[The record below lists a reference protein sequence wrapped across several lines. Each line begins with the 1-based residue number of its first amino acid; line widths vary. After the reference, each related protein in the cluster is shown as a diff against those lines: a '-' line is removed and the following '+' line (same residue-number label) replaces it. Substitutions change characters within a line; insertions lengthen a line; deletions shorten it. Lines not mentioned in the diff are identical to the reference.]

1 LLKGFNVVKRALG
14 PSKKAP
20 KRLNDFLQGHQYV
33 KIIKTMPKTMKKIIV
48 QKYGGTSV
56 GSIERILSVAKR
68 VIATHEAGNNVV
80 VVVSAMKGQ
89 TDNLINMAYEI
100 NMHPSEREMDMLLAT
115 GEQVT
120 IALLAMA
127 IQRMGH
133 PAISM
138 TGSQANILTD
148 MAHTKARIMEIPT
161 DNLIKELENGKIL
174 IVAGFQGVTAS
185 GDITTLGRGGSDTSA
200 VALAAALEAEIC
212 EIYTDVD
219 GVFTTDPNI
228 VPEARKIDRI
238 SYEEMLEMASLGA
251 KVLQIRSVEFAMK
264 YGVPIHVRSSF
275 NDNPGT
281 IVTREEPD
289 MEQVLV
295 QGVTYSKNE
304 AKVTVMGVPD
314 RPGIAATIFNHLS
327 DANIIVD
334 MIIQNISEQG
344 LADISFTV
352 LRDECQ
358 KALQVIESLIK
369 EELGA
374 KEVQCDDKI
383 AKVSIVGVGMKNHSG
398 VAAKMFDTLAKE
410 GINILMIST
419 SEIAI
424 SCVIDS
430 KYTELAVR
438 ALHEAFEL
446 EKIQSQA
453 NQGGSHA

>member
-1 LLKGFNVVKRALG
+1 
-14 PSKKAP
+14 
-20 KRLNDFLQGHQYV
+20 
-33 KIIKTMPKTMKKIIV
+33 MKKIIV

-56 GSIERILSVAKR
+56 GSIERIMTVAKR
-68 VIATHEAGNNVV
+68 VSAAHEAGNHVL
-80 VVVSAMKGQ
+80 VVVSAMSGQ
-89 TDNLINMAYEI
+89 TDHLINLANEI
-100 NMHPSEREMDMLLAT
+100 TMSPSEREMDMLLAT

-127 IQRMGH
+127 IHSMGH

-148 MAHTKARIMEIPT
+148 MAHTKARIMDIPT
-161 DNLIKELENGKIL
+161 DRLIKEMEKGNIL
-174 IVAGFQGVTAS
+174 IVAGFQGVTAD

-200 VALAAALEAEIC
+200 VALAAALKADIC

-228 VPEARKIDRI
+228 VPEAHKIDRI

-251 KVLQIRSVEFAMK
+251 KVLQIRAVEFAMK

-275 NDNPGT
+275 NDNQGT

-304 AKVTVMGVPD
+304 AKLTVIGVPD
-314 RPGIAATIFNHLS
+314 RPGIAATIFNHLA
-327 DANIIVD
+327 DANIVVD
-334 MIIQNISEQG
+334 MIIQNISEQE

-352 LRDECQ
+352 LRYECQ
-358 KALQVIESLIK
+358 KALQVIQDLIK

-374 KEVQCDDKI
+374 KEIQCDDKI
-383 AKVSIVGVGMKNHSG
+383 AKISIVGVGMKNHSG
-398 VAAKMFDTLAKE
+398 VAAKMFNTLAKE

-424 SCVIDS
+424 SCVIES

-446 EKIQSQA
+446 DKIQSQS
-453 NQGGSHA
+453 NQEAKHV

>member
-1 LLKGFNVVKRALG
+1 
-14 PSKKAP
+14 
-20 KRLNDFLQGHQYV
+20 
-33 KIIKTMPKTMKKIIV
+33 MKKIIV

-56 GSIERILSVAKR
+56 GSIERIQEVAKR
-68 VIATHEAGNNVV
+68 VIATHEAGNHVV
-80 VVVSAMKGQ
+80 VVVSAMSGQ
-89 TDNLINMAYEI
+89 TDHLINMAYEI
-100 NMHPSEREMDMLLAT
+100 NMNPSEREMDMLLAT

-127 IQRMGH
+127 IHRMGH
-133 PAISM
+133 PAMSM
-138 TGSQANILTD
+138 TGSQAKILTD

-161 DNLIKELENGKIL
+161 ERLKKELEKGKIL
-174 IVAGFQGVTAS
+174 IVAGFQGVTAN

-200 VALAAALEAEIC
+200 VALAAALKADIC

-251 KVLQIRSVEFAMK
+251 KVLQIRAVEFAMK
-264 YGVPIHVRSSF
+264 YDVPIHVRSSF

-304 AKVTVMGVPD
+304 AKLTVMGVPD

-327 DANIIVD
+327 DSNIIVD
-334 MIIQNISEQG
+334 MIIQNISEQE

-352 LRDECQ
+352 LRNECQ
-358 KALQVIESLIK
+358 KALQVIQSLIK

-374 KEVQCDDKI
+374 REVRCDDKI
-383 AKVSIVGVGMKNHSG
+383 AKVSIIGVGMKNHSG

-424 SCVIDS
+424 SCVIDI

-446 EKIQSQA
+446 DKIKSQS
-453 NQGGSHA
+453 NQGANHA

>member
-1 LLKGFNVVKRALG
+1 
-14 PSKKAP
+14 
-20 KRLNDFLQGHQYV
+20 
-33 KIIKTMPKTMKKIIV
+33 MKKIVI

-56 GSIERILSVAKR
+56 GSIERIRVVAER
-68 VIATHEAGNNVV
+68 VAAAHEAGNHVIVV
-80 VVVSAMKGQ
+80 LSAMSGQ
-89 TDNLINMAYEI
+89 TDRLTDMAHEI
-100 NMHPSEREMDMLLAT
+100 TANPSDREMDMLLAT

-127 IQRMGH
+127 LQHMGH

-161 DNLIKELENGKIL
+161 DRLLGELKKGKIL
-174 IVAGFQGVTAS
+174 IVAGFQGVTTN

-200 VALAAALEAEIC
+200 VALAATLKADVC

-238 SYEEMLEMASLGA
+238 SYEAMLEMASLGA

-264 YGVPIHVRSSF
+264 YGVTIHVRSSF
-275 NDNPGT
+275 NENPGT
-281 IVTREEPD
+281 IVTKEEPD
-289 MEQVLV
+289 MEEVLV

-304 AKVTVMGVPD
+304 AKLTIMGVPD
-314 RPGIAATIFNHLS
+314 RPGIAASIFNQLS
-327 DANIIVD
+327 HANIIVD

-344 LADISFTV
+344 FADISFTV
-352 LRDECQ
+352 FKNESQ
-358 KALQVIESLIK
+358 KALQVIERMMK

-374 KEVQCDDKI
+374 REVRCDDKI

-398 VAAKMFDTLAKE
+398 VAAKMFDTLARE

-438 ALHEAFEL
+438 TLHDAFEL
-446 EKIQSQA
+446 DKSQA
-453 NQGGSHA
+453 QTK

>member
-1 LLKGFNVVKRALG
+1 
-14 PSKKAP
+14 
-20 KRLNDFLQGHQYV
+20 
-33 KIIKTMPKTMKKIIV
+33 MKKIVI

-56 GSIERILSVAKR
+56 GSIDRIRAVAERVA
-68 VIATHEAGNNVV
+68 AAHEAGNHVIVV
-80 VVVSAMKGQ
+80 LSAMSGQ
-89 TDNLINMAYEI
+89 TDRLTDMAHEI
-100 NMHPSEREMDMLLAT
+100 TANPSDREMDMLLAT

-127 IQRMGH
+127 LQHMGH

-161 DNLIKELENGKIL
+161 DRLLGELKKGKIV
-174 IVAGFQGVTAS
+174 IVAGFQGVTTN

-200 VALAAALEAEIC
+200 VALAATLKADVC

-238 SYEEMLEMASLGA
+238 SYEAMLEMASLGA

-264 YGVPIHVRSSF
+264 YGVTIHVRSSF
-275 NDNPGT
+275 NDNTGT
-281 IVTREEPD
+281 IVTKEEPD
-289 MEQVLV
+289 MEEVLV

-304 AKVTVMGVPD
+304 AKLTVMGVPD
-314 RPGIAATIFNHLS
+314 RPGIAASIFNQLS
-327 DANIIVD
+327 HANIIVD

-344 LADISFTV
+344 FADISFTV
-352 LRDECQ
+352 FKNESQ
-358 KALQVIESLIK
+358 KALQVIERLMK

-374 KEVQCDDKI
+374 REVQCDDKI

-398 VAAKMFDTLAKE
+398 VAAKMFDTLARE

-438 ALHEAFEL
+438 TLHEAFEL
-446 EKIQSQA
+446 DKSETQSK
-453 NQGGSHA
+453 

>member
-1 LLKGFNVVKRALG
+1 
-14 PSKKAP
+14 
-20 KRLNDFLQGHQYV
+20 
-33 KIIKTMPKTMKKIIV
+33 MKKIIV

-56 GSIERILSVAKR
+56 GSIERIMTVAKR
-68 VIATHEAGNNVV
+68 VRTAHEAGNHVI
-80 VVVSAMKGQ
+80 VVVSAMSGQ
-89 TDNLINMAYEI
+89 TDHLINMAHEI
-100 NMHPSEREMDMLLAT
+100 TMNPSEREMDMLLAT

-127 IQRMGH
+127 IHRTGH

-138 TGSQANILTD
+138 TGPQANILTD
-148 MAHTKARIMEIPT
+148 MAHTKARIMDIPT
-161 DNLIKELENGKIL
+161 DRLIKELEKGKIL
-174 IVAGFQGVTAS
+174 IVAGFQGVTAD

-200 VALAAALEAEIC
+200 VALAAALKADIC

-251 KVLQIRSVEFAMK
+251 KVLQIRAVEFAMK
-264 YGVPIHVRSSF
+264 YSVPIHVRSSF
-275 NDNPGT
+275 NDNQGT

-289 MEQVLV
+289 MEQVIV

-304 AKVTVMGVPD
+304 AKITVIGVPD
-314 RPGIAATIFNHLS
+314 RPGIAATIFSHLA
-327 DANIIVD
+327 DANIVVD
-334 MIIQNISEQG
+334 MIIQNISEQE

-352 LRDECQ
+352 LRNECQ
-358 KALQVIESLIK
+358 KALQVIQDLIK

-374 KEVQCDDKI
+374 KEIQCDDKI
-383 AKVSIVGVGMKNHSG
+383 AKVSIIGVGMKNHSG
-398 VAAKMFDTLAKE
+398 VAAKMFNTLAKE

-424 SCVIDS
+424 SCVIES

-438 ALHEAFEL
+438 SLHEAFEL
-446 EKIQSQA
+446 DKIQSQS
-453 NQGGSHA
+453 NRGSEHV

>member
-1 LLKGFNVVKRALG
+1 
-14 PSKKAP
+14 
-20 KRLNDFLQGHQYV
+20 
-33 KIIKTMPKTMKKIIV
+33 MKKIVI

-56 GSIERILSVAKR
+56 GSIERIRVVAER
-68 VIATHEAGNNVV
+68 VAAAHEAGNHVIVV
-80 VVVSAMKGQ
+80 LSAMSGQ
-89 TDNLINMAYEI
+89 TDRLTDMAHEI
-100 NMHPSEREMDMLLAT
+100 TANPSDREMDMLLAT

-127 IQRMGH
+127 IQHMGH

-161 DNLIKELENGKIL
+161 DRLLDELKKGKIV
-174 IVAGFQGVTAS
+174 IVAGFQGVTTN

-200 VALAAALEAEIC
+200 VALAATLKADVC

-238 SYEEMLEMASLGA
+238 SYEAMLEMASLGA

-264 YGVPIHVRSSF
+264 YGVTIHVRSSF
-275 NDNPGT
+275 NENPGT
-281 IVTREEPD
+281 IVTKEEPD
-289 MEQVLV
+289 MEEVLV

-304 AKVTVMGVPD
+304 AKLTVMGVPD
-314 RPGIAATIFNHLS
+314 RPGIAASIFNQLS
-327 DANIIVD
+327 HANIIVD

-344 LADISFTV
+344 FADISFTV
-352 LRDECQ
+352 FKNESQ
-358 KALQVIESLIK
+358 KALQVIERLMK
-369 EELGA
+369 GELGA
-374 KEVQCDDKI
+374 REVQCDDKI

-398 VAAKMFDTLAKE
+398 VAAKMFDTLARE

-438 ALHEAFEL
+438 TLHEAFEL
-446 EKIQSQA
+446 DKSEAQSK
-453 NQGGSHA
+453 

>member
-1 LLKGFNVVKRALG
+1 
-14 PSKKAP
+14 
-20 KRLNDFLQGHQYV
+20 
-33 KIIKTMPKTMKKIIV
+33 MKKIIV

-56 GSIERILSVAKR
+56 GSIERITKVAKR
-68 VIATHEAGNNVV
+68 VCTTHDAGNNVV
-80 VVVSAMKGQ
+80 VVVSAMSGQ
-89 TDNLINMAYEI
+89 TDHLITMAHEI
-100 NMHPSEREMDMLLAT
+100 TMNPSEREMDMLLAT

-127 IQRMGH
+127 IQSMSH

-148 MAHTKARIMEIPT
+148 MAHTKARIMDIPT
-161 DNLIKELENGKIL
+161 ERLIKELERGRIL
-174 IVAGFQGVTAS
+174 IVAGFQGVTAD

-200 VALAAALEAEIC
+200 VALAAALKADTC

-251 KVLQIRSVEFAMK
+251 KVLQIRAVEFAMK
-264 YGVPIHVRSSF
+264 YNVPIHVRSSF
-275 NDNPGT
+275 NDNQGT
-281 IVTREEPD
+281 IVTREDPN

-304 AKVTVMGVPD
+304 AKLTVIGVPD
-314 RPGIAATIFNHLS
+314 RPGIAATIFNHLA
-327 DANIIVD
+327 DANIVVD
-334 MIIQNISEQG
+334 MIIQNISEKE

-352 LRDECQ
+352 LRNECQ
-358 KALQVIESLIK
+358 KALKVIRDLVN

-374 KEVQCDDKI
+374 KEIQCDDKI

-398 VAAKMFDTLAKE
+398 VAAKMFDILAKE

-438 ALHEAFEL
+438 ALHEVFEL
-446 EKIQSQA
+446 DKIHSESSQGA
-453 NQGGSHA
+453 KNV

>member
-1 LLKGFNVVKRALG
+1 
-14 PSKKAP
+14 
-20 KRLNDFLQGHQYV
+20 
-33 KIIKTMPKTMKKIIV
+33 M
-48 QKYGGTSV
+48 
-56 GSIERILSVAKR
+56 GSIERIQAVAKR
-68 VIATHEAGNNVV
+68 IAAAREAGNHVV
-80 VVVSAMKGQ
+80 VVVSAMSGQ
-89 TDNLINMAYEI
+89 TDHLIDMAYQLTT
-100 NMHPSEREMDMLLAT
+100 NPSEREMDMLLAT

-120 IALLAMA
+120 IALLTMA
-127 IQRMGH
+127 IHQLGH

-138 TGSQANILTD
+138 TGFQANILTD

-161 DNLIKELENGKIL
+161 DRLKGELEKGKIL
-174 IVAGFQGVTAS
+174 IVAGFQGVTPG

-200 VALAAALEAEIC
+200 VALAAALKAEIC

-264 YGVPIHVRSSF
+264 YGVAIHVRSSF

-281 IVTREEPD
+281 IVTKEEPD

-304 AKVTVMGVPD
+304 AKITVTGVPD
-314 RPGIAATIFNHLS
+314 RPGIAANIFNHLADS
-327 DANIIVD
+327 NIIVD
-334 MIIQNISEQG
+334 MIIQNVSEQG

-352 LRDECQ
+352 LENESQ
-358 KALQVIESLIK
+358 KALDVIQGLMQDP
-369 EELGA
+369 LGA
-374 KEVQCDDKI
+374 RKVQCDDKI

-424 SCVIDS
+424 SCVIES

-446 EKIQSQA
+446 EKSQS
-453 NQGGSHA
+453 

>member
-1 LLKGFNVVKRALG
+1 
-14 PSKKAP
+14 
-20 KRLNDFLQGHQYV
+20 
-33 KIIKTMPKTMKKIIV
+33 MKKIVI

-56 GSIERILSVAKR
+56 GSIDRIRAVAERVA
-68 VIATHEAGNNVV
+68 AAHEAGNHVIVV
-80 VVVSAMKGQ
+80 LSAMSGQ
-89 TDNLINMAYEI
+89 TDRLTDMAHEI
-100 NMHPSEREMDMLLAT
+100 TANPSDREMDMLLAT

-127 IQRMGH
+127 LQHMGH

-161 DNLIKELENGKIL
+161 DRLLGELKKGKIL
-174 IVAGFQGVTAS
+174 IVAGFQGVTTN

-200 VALAAALEAEIC
+200 VALAATLKADVC

-238 SYEEMLEMASLGA
+238 SYEAMLEMASLGA

-264 YGVPIHVRSSF
+264 YGVTIHVRSSF
-275 NDNPGT
+275 NDNTGT
-281 IVTREEPD
+281 IVTKEEPD
-289 MEQVLV
+289 MEEVLV

-304 AKVTVMGVPD
+304 AKLTVMGVPD
-314 RPGIAATIFNHLS
+314 RPGIAASIFNQLS
-327 DANIIVD
+327 HANIIVD

-344 LADISFTV
+344 FADISFTV
-352 LRDECQ
+352 FKNESQ
-358 KALQVIESLIK
+358 KALQVIERLMK

-374 KEVQCDDKI
+374 REVQCDDKI

-398 VAAKMFDTLAKE
+398 VAAKMFDTLARE

-438 ALHEAFEL
+438 TLHEAFEL
-446 EKIQSQA
+446 DKSETQSK
-453 NQGGSHA
+453 